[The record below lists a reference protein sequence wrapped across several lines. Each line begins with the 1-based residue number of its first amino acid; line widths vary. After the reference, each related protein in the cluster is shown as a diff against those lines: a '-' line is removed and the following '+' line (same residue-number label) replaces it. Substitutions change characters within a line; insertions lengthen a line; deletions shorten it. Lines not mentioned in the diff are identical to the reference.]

1 MGATM
6 LTNARVLTAFAM
18 LAIFAAMTALALG
31 YPDKAALMPLI
42 VGVPATVLAFVQ
54 LVIEIR
60 KAAAESGR
68 QSGAADDQ
76 KTREEHKRELDLF
89 LWLFLFFA
97 GILGFGFVYAAPVL
111 VFAFLYFGRKESLTV
126 GLVSGVATWA
136 VLYGFF
142 ELWFELFLFEGLV
155 VEWLLG

>member
-1 MGATM
+1 M
-6 LTNARVLTAFAM
+6 LVNARVLTAFAM
-18 LAIFAAMTALALG
+18 LAIFATMTALALG

-42 VGVPATVLAFVQ
+42 IGVPATVLALVQ
-54 LVIEIR
+54 LVIELR

-68 QSGAADDQ
+68 QGEAAVDEEV
-76 KTREEHKRELDLF
+76 REEHRRELDLF
-89 LWLFLFFA
+89 MWLFLFFA
-97 GILGFGFVYAAPVL
+97 GILSFGFVYAAPIL
-111 VFAFLYFGRKESLTV
+111 VFAFLYFGRKESWKV
-126 GLVSGVATWA
+126 GLAGGVATWA